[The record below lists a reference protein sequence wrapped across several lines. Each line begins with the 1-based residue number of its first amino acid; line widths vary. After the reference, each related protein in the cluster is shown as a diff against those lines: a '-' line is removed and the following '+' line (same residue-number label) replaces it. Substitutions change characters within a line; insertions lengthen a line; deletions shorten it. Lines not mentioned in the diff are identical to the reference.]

1 MKYSFIIPVYNRPD
15 EVKELLETLVQQTFT
30 GDFETLVIEDGSTLS
45 SQEVV
50 DSFQNRIDITYLT
63 KPNTGPGDSRNFG
76 MQRAKG
82 DYFIILDSDCLLPT
96 HYLDAVNDFLQQNYV
111 DCFGGADAATDTF
124 TPIQKAINYA
134 MTSLLT
140 TGGIRGSKH
149 TIGRFEPRSFNMGI
163 SRKAFEATG
172 GLGYIHPGEDPDLT
186 IRLWKAGFQTAF
198 IEEAFVYHK
207 RRISWEKYNIQVR
220 KFGQT
225 RAILNLWHPSYRKIV
240 HWFPTLFLL
249 GFVFAFLATV
259 FGYWEFLLPY
269 LIYFTLIFFDSR
281 HINHSTEIGFL
292 SIKAVCI
299 QFFSYGIG
307 FLQATFRILFS
318 KKLPEELFPKL
329 FFNINK

>member
-149 TIGRFEPRSFNMGI
+149 TIGRFEPR
-163 SRKAFEATG
+163 R
-172 GLGYIHPGEDPDLT
+172 LLEDLAIYT
-186 IRLWKAGFQTAF
+186 QGK
-198 IEEAFVYHK
+198 
-207 RRISWEKYNIQVR
+207 IQ
-220 KFGQT
+220 
-225 RAILNLWHPSYRKIV
+225 I
-240 HWFPTLFLL
+240 
-249 GFVFAFLATV
+249 
-259 FGYWEFLLPY
+259 
-269 LIYFTLIFFDSR
+269 
-281 HINHSTEIGFL
+281 
-292 SIKAVCI
+292 
-299 QFFSYGIG
+299 
-307 FLQATFRILFS
+307 
-318 KKLPEELFPKL
+318 
-329 FFNINK
+329 